1 MLLLNGETPQMQQT
15 MVKPNEDFDSPK
27 SSSPPLSVNCLD
39 PNSILQI
46 CPQRPLLSSQTMG
59 WDGLMLKRHRQPAHT
74 TPVHQLTQH
83 TLILSPL
90 GAWADVDYVLGDQ
103 HVQGG
108 YGDGVT
114 AIVPAHTLQQCQWYQ
129 TVEFLSLSLGP
140 QSLVNVADESM
151 PERFELLPRLGV
163 RDPLIYD
170 IGTTL
175 EQELA
180 EPECIDILYIDFLV
194 TALIMHLL
202 KRYTG
207 QPVRLENASGK
218 GLSQA
223 SLRLVLAY
231 INDSLGQNLRLND
244 VAAQVGMSRFYFARL
259 FKESM
264 GMAPHQ
270 YVIQQRV
277 GRAKKLLCESDVAIA
292 TIAKQCGFT
301 NPSHLSKYFRQLTG
315 ATPKAYRSQYR

>member
-1 MLLLNGETPQMQQT
+1 
-15 MVKPNEDFDSPK
+15 
-27 SSSPPLSVNCLD
+27 
-39 PNSILQI
+39 
-46 CPQRPLLSSQTMG
+46 
-59 WDGLMLKRHRQPAHT
+59 MLKKHRQPAHT

-90 GAWADVDYVLGDQ
+90 GAWADVDYLLGNQ
-103 HVQGG
+103 HFQGC

-129 TVEFLSLSLGP
+129 TVEFLSVSLDQ

-151 PERFELLPRLGV
+151 PERFELLPHLGV

-170 IGTTL
+170 ISTTL
-175 EQELA
+175 KQELT
-180 EPECIDILYIDFLV
+180 EPESIDNLYIDSLI

-207 QPVRLENASGK
+207 QPVRLENASSK
-218 GLSQA
+218 SLSQA

-231 INDSLGQNLRLND
+231 INDNLGQNLKLND
-244 VAAQVGMSRFYFARL
+244 IAAQVGMSRFYFARL

-264 GMAPHQ
+264 GMAPYQ

-277 GRAKKLLCESDVAIA
+277 GRAKKLLRGTDVAIA

-315 ATPKAYRSQYR
+315 TTPKAYRSQHR